1 MKGLLIK
8 DFLLTT
14 KVQGKVFGA
23 LVLFAIFMTFTTDNQ
38 FFIVSYLTFICSIFS
53 INAIAY
59 DEFGNGYS
67 FLFTLPVDVR
77 NYVTSKYIF
86 SAIMTIASVVVSFS
100 IASVVCV
107 VKGKAGEIVEY
118 GIPTLGI
125 VAFVFVYL
133 AILIPLELK
142 FGSEKSRMLI
152 FGVIGGSMVI
162 IFAVVK
168 IIGQNQELANK
179 CMRVIN
185 GLGIAQT
192 SEIVLGISIVSM
204 ALSYLLSLKIMRN
217 KEF

>member
-8 DFLLTT
+8 DVLLTT

-23 LVLFAIFMTFTTDNQ
+23 LILFAIVMTFATENT

-67 FLFTLPVDVR
+67 FLFTLPVDVK

-86 SAIMTIASVVVSFS
+86 SVIMTVASAVNSFLIASVVS
-100 IASVVCV
+100 V
-107 VKGKAGEIVEY
+107 VKGKGGEIAEY

-125 VAFVFVYL
+125 VALVFVYL

-152 FGVIGGSMVI
+152 FGVIGGSMAV
-162 IFAVVK
+162 IFAIVK
-168 IIGQNQELANK
+168 MVGQNQELANR
-179 CMRVIN
+179 CMGIIN
-185 GLGIAQT
+185 GLSIGQT
-192 SEIVLGISIVSM
+192 LGMAIGISVVGM
-204 ALSYLLSLKIMRN
+204 GLSYLLSLKIMGN

>member
-1 MKGLLIK
+1 MKGLLVK

-152 FGVIGGSMVI
+152 FGVIGGSMAI

-192 SEIVLGISIVSM
+192 SGIVLGISIVSM

>member
-152 FGVIGGSMVI
+152 FGVIGGSMAI

>member
-8 DFLLTT
+8 DVLLTT

-23 LVLFAIFMTFTTDNQ
+23 LILFAIVMTFTTENT

-67 FLFTLPVDVR
+67 FLFTLPVDVK

-86 SAIMTIASVVVSFS
+86 SVIMTVASAVISFLIASVVS
-100 IASVVCV
+100 V
-107 VKGKAGEIVEY
+107 VKGKGGEIAEY

-152 FGVIGGSMVI
+152 FGVIGGSMAV

-168 IIGQNQELANK
+168 MVGQNQELANR
-179 CMRVIN
+179 CMGIIN
-185 GLGIAQT
+185 GLSIGQT
-192 SEIVLGISIVSM
+192 LGMAIGISVVGM
-204 ALSYLLSLKIMRN
+204 GLSYLLSLKIMGE

>member
-8 DFLLTT
+8 DVLLTI

-23 LVLFAIFMTFTTDNQ
+23 LVLFAIFMTFTTDNP

-67 FLFTLPVDVR
+67 FLFTLPVDAR

-86 SAIMTIASVVVSFS
+86 SVIMTVASAVISFL

-107 VKGKAGEIVEY
+107 MKGKGGEVAEY

-152 FGVIGGSMVI
+152 FGVIGGSMAI
-162 IFAVVK
+162 LFAVVK
-168 IIGQNQELANK
+168 LVGQNQELANR
-179 CMRVIN
+179 CMGIIN
-185 GLGIAQT
+185 GLGIGQT
-192 SEIVLGISIVSM
+192 IGMVIGISMVGM
-204 ALSYLLSLKIMRN
+204 GFSYLLSLKIMEN

>member
-8 DFLLTT
+8 DVLLTT
-14 KVQGKVFGA
+14 KVQGKVFGV
-23 LVLFAIFMTFTTDNQ
+23 LILFAIVMTFATENT

-67 FLFTLPVDVR
+67 FLFTLPVDVK

-86 SAIMTIASVVVSFS
+86 SVIMTVASAVISFLIVSVVS
-100 IASVVCV
+100 V
-107 VKGKAGEIVEY
+107 VKGKGGEIAEY

-125 VAFVFVYL
+125 VALVFVYL
-133 AILIPLELK
+133 TILIPLELK

-152 FGVIGGSMVI
+152 FGVIGGSMAV

-168 IIGQNQELANK
+168 MVGQNQELANR
-179 CMRVIN
+179 CMGIIN
-185 GLGIAQT
+185 GLSIGQT
-192 SEIVLGISIVSM
+192 LGMAIGISVVGM
-204 ALSYLLSLKIMRN
+204 GLSYLLSLKIMGK

>member
-8 DFLLTT
+8 DVLLTT

-23 LVLFAIFMTFTTDNQ
+23 LVLFAIFMTFTTDNP
-38 FFIVSYLTFICSIFS
+38 FYIVSYLTFICSIFS

-67 FLFTLPVDVR
+67 FLFTLPVDAR

-86 SAIMTIASVVVSFS
+86 SVIMTVASAVISFLIAS
-100 IASVVCV
+100 IVCV
-107 VKGKAGEIVEY
+107 MKGKGGEVAEY

-152 FGVIGGSMVI
+152 FGVIGGSMAI
-162 IFAVVK
+162 LFAVVK
-168 IIGQNQELANK
+168 LVGQNQELANR
-179 CMRVIN
+179 CMGIIN
-185 GLGIAQT
+185 GLGIGQT
-192 SEIVLGISIVSM
+192 IGMAIGISMVGM
-204 ALSYLLSLKIMRN
+204 GFSYLLSLKIMEN

>member
-8 DFLLTT
+8 DVLLTT

-23 LVLFAIFMTFTTDNQ
+23 LILFAIVMTFTTENT

-67 FLFTLPVDVR
+67 FLFTLPVDVK

-86 SAIMTIASVVVSFS
+86 SVIMTVASAVISFLIASVVS
-100 IASVVCV
+100 V
-107 VKGKAGEIVEY
+107 VKGKGGEIAEY

-125 VAFVFVYL
+125 VALVFVYL

-152 FGVIGGSMVI
+152 FGVIGGSMAV

-168 IIGQNQELANK
+168 MVGQNQELANR
-179 CMRVIN
+179 CMGIIN
-185 GLGIAQT
+185 GLSIGQT
-192 SEIVLGISIVSM
+192 LGMAIGISVVGM
-204 ALSYLLSLKIMRN
+204 GLSYLLSLKIMGK

>member
-8 DFLLTT
+8 DVLLTT
-14 KVQGKVFGA
+14 KVQGKVFGV
-23 LVLFAIFMTFTTDNQ
+23 LILFAIVMTFATENT

-67 FLFTLPVDVR
+67 FLFTLPVDVK

-86 SAIMTIASVVVSFS
+86 SVIMTVASAVISFLIVSVVS
-100 IASVVCV
+100 V
-107 VKGKAGEIVEY
+107 VKGKGGEIAEY

-125 VAFVFVYL
+125 VALVFVYL

-152 FGVIGGSMVI
+152 FGVIGGSMAV

-168 IIGQNQELANK
+168 MVGQNQELANR
-179 CMRVIN
+179 CMGIIN
-185 GLGIAQT
+185 GLSIGQT
-192 SEIVLGISIVSM
+192 LGMAIGISVVGM
-204 ALSYLLSLKIMRN
+204 GLSYLLSLKIMGK

>member
-8 DFLLTT
+8 DVLLTT

-23 LVLFAIFMTFTTDNQ
+23 LILFAIVMTFTTENT

-59 DEFGNGYS
+59 DELGNGYS
-67 FLFTLPVDVR
+67 FLFTLPVDVK

-86 SAIMTIASVVVSFS
+86 SVIMTVASAVISFLIASVVS
-100 IASVVCV
+100 V
-107 VKGKAGEIVEY
+107 VKGKGGEIAEY

-152 FGVIGGSMVI
+152 LGVIGGSMAV
-162 IFAVVK
+162 IFAIVK
-168 IIGQNQELANK
+168 MVGQNQELANR
-179 CMRVIN
+179 CMGIIN
-185 GLGIAQT
+185 GLSIVQT
-192 SEIVLGISIVSM
+192 LGMAIGISVVGM
-204 ALSYLLSLKIMRN
+204 GLSYLLSLKIMGN

>member
-1 MKGLLIK
+1 MKGLLVK

-23 LVLFAIFMTFTTDNQ
+23 LVLFAIFMTFTTDNP

-86 SAIMTIASVVVSFS
+86 SAIMTMAFAVISFS
-100 IASVVCV
+100 IASVVCI
-107 VKGKAGEIVEY
+107 VKGKGGEIAEY
-118 GIPTLGI
+118 GIPTFGI
-125 VAFVFVYL
+125 VTFVFVYL

-152 FGVIGGSMVI
+152 FGVIGGSMAI

-168 IIGQNQELANK
+168 IIGQNQALANK
-179 CMRVIN
+179 CMRVIT
-185 GLGIAQT
+185 GLDITQT
-192 SEIVLGISIVSM
+192 IGMALGGSVISM
-204 ALSYLLSLKIMRN
+204 AVSYLLSLKIMRN

>member
-100 IASVVCV
+100 IASGVCV

-152 FGVIGGSMVI
+152 FGVIGGSMAI

-192 SEIVLGISIVSM
+192 SGIVLGISIVSM

>member
-8 DFLLTT
+8 DVLLTT

-23 LVLFAIFMTFTTDNQ
+23 LILFAIVMTFTTENT

-67 FLFTLPVDVR
+67 FLFTLPVDVK

-86 SAIMTIASVVVSFS
+86 SVIMTVASAVISFLIASVVS
-100 IASVVCV
+100 V
-107 VKGKAGEIVEY
+107 VKGKGGEIAEY

-125 VAFVFVYL
+125 VALVFVYL

-152 FGVIGGSMVI
+152 FGVIGGSMAV

-168 IIGQNQELANK
+168 MVGQNQELANR
-179 CMRVIN
+179 CMGIIN
-185 GLGIAQT
+185 GLSIGQT
-192 SEIVLGISIVSM
+192 LGMAIGISVVGM
-204 ALSYLLSLKIMRN
+204 GLSYLLSLKIMGN

>member
-8 DFLLTT
+8 DVLLTT

-23 LVLFAIFMTFTTDNQ
+23 LILFAIVMTFATENT

-67 FLFTLPVDVR
+67 FLFTLPVDVK

-86 SAIMTIASVVVSFS
+86 SVIMTVASAVISFLIASVVS
-100 IASVVCV
+100 V
-107 VKGKAGEIVEY
+107 VKGKGGEIAEY

-125 VAFVFVYL
+125 VALVFVYL

-152 FGVIGGSMVI
+152 FGVIGGSMAV

-168 IIGQNQELANK
+168 MVGQNQELANR
-179 CMRVIN
+179 CMGIIN
-185 GLGIAQT
+185 GLSIGQT
-192 SEIVLGISIVSM
+192 LGMAIGISVVGM
-204 ALSYLLSLKIMRN
+204 GLSYLLSLKIMGN